1 MKRAF
6 LSLLAALLLSA
17 ACQPAFEVYD
27 LRCEGLV
34 EPLAIDGV
42 QPHFSWKIRSSRP
55 MEQAAYEIEVGP
67 DLWQSGRVE
76 SADQVMVP
84 YGGKALSSR
93 QEGWWR
99 VRVWN
104 ADGKV
109 SSWSRRQRFGV
120 GILDGMKGDWIGAV
134 PGEGRQ
140 PMLRKVF
147 TVEKAGKALLHVSSL
162 GYHEVCFN
170 REKVSDAVLLP
181 AVSQLNKRSLI
192 VTYELHLKKG
202 ENEILINAGS
212 GWYKPA
218 TFGTVYDG
226 PLVKAELD
234 VDGTPLLWTDATWEG
249 AWNGCRDLG
258 TWKAHEFGGE
268 WISVGIQPEWGPVD
282 VVEVKGIVASPQMCE
297 PIRVLETLHPV
308 SIEPFGEGSWLV
320 DFGRIVNA
328 MMDIT
333 LRNRPPGTVVVATFS
348 DFRHPDGHLEQA
360 TRGKDV
366 YAASGAAE
374 DRFRNRF
381 NHHLMR
387 YMVLEG
393 LPEAPDPEDIRALR
407 IGDDIPWN
415 GSFESSDEDLNAIYG
430 LVERTMRNL
439 TFGGYMVDCASIE
452 RLGYGGDGNASTQSL
467 QSVAYVAP
475 LYLTWL
481 TAWADA
487 QRPDGGLPHTAP
499 NPYRAGGGAYWCSF
513 PVQAAWRVWMNYGDP
528 RPLQRFY
535 PVMLHWLD
543 YVDAYSVDGLLKAW
557 PENEYRWWYLGDWAA
572 PKGVD
577 VQDPASIDLVANCTL
592 CQVYLALEQ
601 IAHLQGEEASVEV
614 FHARYEA
621 LRVRIQDT
629 FFHDG
634 VYASGSQIDMVF
646 PLLTGVVPEALRPTV
661 VETLKTRTADLWDGH
676 LATGLVG
683 VPVITE
689 WATRAHEVDWMFSM
703 LKQRTYPGYLYMIDQ
718 GATGV
723 WEEWDGGRSHLHNC
737 YNGIGS
743 WFFQALGGIVPLEP
757 GFRRVRIDPQVP
769 EGLEWVKVTQETPYG
784 PIVVERRGDCLDV
797 DLPIGVTAE
806 IGGSVHG
813 AGHVSQQDKSL
824 VL

>member
-1 MKRAF
+1 MKKLVPLVCAT
-6 LSLLAALLLSA
+6 LLLTT

-34 EPLAIDGV
+34 EPMAIDGAA
-42 QPHFSWKIRSSRP
+42 PHFSWKIRSGKP

-67 DLWQSGRVE
+67 DLWSSGKVA

-84 YGGKALSSR
+84 YGGRKLLSR

-99 VRVWN
+99 VRVWS
-104 ADGKV
+104 DGGKV
-109 SSWSRRQRFGV
+109 SSWSRKQRFGIGV
-120 GILDGMKGDWIGAV
+120 LDGLAGDFIGAV
-134 PGEGRQ
+134 PGDGRQ
-140 PMLRKVF
+140 PLLRKVF
-147 TVEKAGKALLHVSSL
+147 TAEKAGKALLHVTSL
-162 GYHEVCFN
+162 GYHEVYFN
-170 REKVSDAVLLP
+170 GEKVSDAVLFP
-181 AVSQLNKRSLI
+181 AVSQLDKRSLV
-192 VTYELHLKKG
+192 VTYELHLNKG
-202 ENEILINAGS
+202 QNEILIAAGS
-212 GWYKPA
+212 GWYKPT

-234 VDGTPLLWTDATWEG
+234 VDGVPFLWTDATWEG
-249 AWNGCRDLG
+249 AWSGRRDIG
-258 TWKAHEFGGE
+258 TWTPHEFGGE
-268 WISVGIQPEWGPVD
+268 WIVAGVRPEWGPVD
-282 VVEVKGIVASPQMCE
+282 VVAVKGVSASPQMCE
-297 PIRVLETLHPV
+297 PVRVLETLHPV
-308 SIEPFGEGSWLV
+308 RIEPCGDGGWLV

-348 DFRHPDGHLEQA
+348 DFRHPDGRLEQD

-374 DRFRNRF
+374 DRFCNRF

-387 YMVLEG
+387 YMLLEG
-393 LPEAPDPEDIRALR
+393 LPEAPAPEDIRALR

-415 GSFESSDEDLNAIYG
+415 GSFESSDEDLNAIYA
-430 LVERTMRNL
+430 LVEGSMRNL

-452 RLGYGGDGNASTQSL
+452 RLGYGGDGNASTQAL
-467 QSVAYVAP
+467 QSVSYSAP
-475 LYLTWL
+475 LFLNWL

-499 NPYRAGGGAYWCSF
+499 NPYTAGGGPYWCSF
-513 PVQAAWRVWMNYGDP
+513 PVQSAWRTWMNYADP
-528 RPLQRFY
+528 RPLERFY
-535 PVMLHWLD
+535 PVMKRWLD

-557 PENEYRWWYLGDWAA
+557 PNLDYRGWYLGDWAA

-577 VQDPASIDLVANCTL
+577 VQDPASVDLVANCTL
-592 CQVYLALEQ
+592 CQVYPELEQ
-601 IAHLQGEEASVEV
+601 IALALGEKADAEAYRKRFETLRTRI
-614 FHARYEA
+614 HEA
-621 LRVRIQDT
+621 

-634 VYASGSQIDMVF
+634 VYASGSQVDMVF
-646 PLLTGVVPEALRPTV
+646 PLLTGVVPESLRTAV
-661 VETLKTRTADLWDGH
+661 VDTLKKRTADLWDGH

-683 VPVITE
+683 VPVIAE
-689 WATRAHEVDWMFSM
+689 WATRAGEVDWLYGL
-703 LKQRTYPGYLYMIDQ
+703 LKQRGYPGYLYMVDN

-784 PIVVERRGDCLDV
+784 PIVVERRGDRLDV
-797 DLPIGVTAE
+797 DVPVGVTAE
-806 IGGSVHG
+806 IGGN
-813 AGHVSQQDKSL
+813 GH
-824 VL
+824 